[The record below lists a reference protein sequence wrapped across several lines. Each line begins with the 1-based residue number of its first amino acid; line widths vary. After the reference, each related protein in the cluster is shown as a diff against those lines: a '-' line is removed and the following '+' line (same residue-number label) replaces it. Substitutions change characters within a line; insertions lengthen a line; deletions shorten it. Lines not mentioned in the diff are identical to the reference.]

1 MKTRMDLQKLLEETI
16 GKRKDG
22 VQNVYFQP
30 PENLK
35 MVYPCIRYS
44 RDTIN
49 NEFAD
54 NLVYQQNNIY
64 EIVVIDKDPDS
75 EIVRRVSQ
83 LPMCTHDR
91 HFKSDNLN
99 HDVFTLCF

>member
-54 NLVYQQNNIY
+54 NIVYEQTNIRILIY
-64 EIVVIDKDPDS
+64 LGEYHNYQCAHMIDIS
-75 EIVRRVSQ
+75 NQIILIMMC
-83 LPMCTHDR
+83 LPYV
-91 HFKSDNLN
+91 FKN
-99 HDVFTLCF
+99 